1 MSTKISWTITFIAL
15 FGMGLMYW
23 TRDAAIPMGGHD
35 HALKVQW
42 DGFLHYDFFDHPE
55 IRPRFTPIKPADV

>member
-1 MSTKISWTITFIAL
+1 L
-15 FGMGLMYW
+15 
-23 TRDAAIPMGGHD
+23 D

-55 IRPRFTPIKPADV
+55 IRPKFTPIGPAAELAAAD